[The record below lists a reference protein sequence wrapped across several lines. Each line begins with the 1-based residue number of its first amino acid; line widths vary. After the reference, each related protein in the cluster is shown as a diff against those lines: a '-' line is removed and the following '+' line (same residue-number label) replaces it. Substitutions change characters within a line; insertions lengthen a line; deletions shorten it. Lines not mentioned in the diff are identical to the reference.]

1 MISIG
6 EGKLKKELQKKS
18 ELFDNVNFHQKINNE
33 DLLNK
38 YSEYSFYLS
47 LSDYEGNSKTILE
60 ALGSGCI
67 VIASNIPNNLEIISN
82 NSNGFIFENSKEN
95 LIKLLDKIIN
105 DPGIMMKISK
115 EAKAYIERNNSIEVI
130 LNKEFEILTK
140 LV

>member
-1 MISIG
+1 M
-6 EGKLKKELQKKS
+6 
-18 ELFDNVNFHQKINNE
+18 
-33 DLLNK
+33 
-38 YSEYSFYLS
+38 
-47 LSDYEGNSKTILE
+47 SDYEGNSKTILE

-82 NSNGFIFENSKEN
+82 GSNGFIFENSKEN
-95 LIKLLDKIIN
+95 LIKLLDRIIN
-105 DPGIMMKISK
+105 DPGTMMKISK